1 MKDEF
6 EWIKTIS
13 PASHKQ
19 SSLILG
25 IGDDAALIKG
35 SALDQIVCLDTMV
48 EGVHFTKA
56 TLTPF
61 HIGHKALAANISDI
75 AAMGGIPLFYLVSI
89 SIPAGWDEEELSRI
103 YKGMAALAEE
113 YEMDLIGGDTV
124 STTGPLVLSVT
135 VLGQVEQ
142 GRKLLRSNAEPD
154 DLVFVSGPVG
164 DSAAGLSLLLERSHQ
179 GKFSKEESLLV
190 KEHQLPLPH
199 VEAGRILAKSD
210 RRVALNDISDGVA
223 SEAHEIAE
231 ASGVSITLFYDK
243 LPKSEAIKHYP
254 GEMQDEWMLFGG
266 EDYKLIG
273 TMSPDGFPEVQ
284 AACEKAG
291 CCLTVIGRVSKGSP
305 GVVLDRGTSVEKLS
319 KAGYNHFSD

>member
-19 SSLILG
+19 SSLIQG

-48 EGVHFTKA
+48 EGVHFTQS

-61 HIGHKALAANISDI
+61 HVGHKALAANISDI

-89 SIPAGWDEEELSRI
+89 SIPPSWEEGKLSQI

-113 YEMDLIGGDTV
+113 YDMDLIGGDTV
-124 STTGPLVLSVT
+124 STKGPLVLSVT

-154 DLVFVSGPVG
+154 DVVFVSGPVG
-164 DSAAGLSLLLERSHQ
+164 DSAGGLSLLLERSHQ
-179 GKFSKEESLLV
+179 GEFSTEEALLV

-199 VEAGRILAKSD
+199 VGAGRILAKSN

-223 SEAHEIAE
+223 SEANEIAE
-231 ASGVSITLFYDK
+231 ASGVSITLFHDK
-243 LPKSEAIKHYP
+243 LPKSAAIKHYP
-254 GEMQDEWMLFGG
+254 SKMQDEWMLFGG

-273 TMSPDGFPEVQ
+273 TMSPDAFPEVQ

-291 CCLTVIGRVSKGSP
+291 ICLTVIGRVTKGTP
-305 GVVLDRGTSVEKLS
+305 GVLLDKGTSVEKLS